1 MIRTEILSEVKGW
14 LEINNYEV
22 SLDEVIEEFEDITF
36 TDKEIT
42 EIESIFDEEEERRYQ
57 EQAEYERELDSLM
70 IEWEAERRY
79 QEAEY
84 RAMVWV
90 A

>member
-36 TDKEIT
+36 TEKEIT